1 MFGGCRQHNRER
13 RVSARRG
20 FVNPVCNSNAT
31 NFGASSSHALSAFH
45 GGLTPPALVL
55 VHDRLA
61 GEITLVCDAR
71 THSYQERRA

>member
-55 VHDRLA
+55 VCGRLPA
-61 GEITLVCDAR
+61 KKRCLRCTNAR
-71 THSYQERRA
+71 YQERRA